1 VRKCGV
7 VIFMVANIF
16 IAVSCSGLP
25 DSTRTGSV
33 KTIVIEESLPDA
45 QVSVQR
51 GDEVR
56 WVNQRD
62 GSVEITFL
70 DPLEGKVNC
79 RRGFGLLDIINATT
93 LKPQK
98 SVSLCF
104 SEPGS
109 LRYTLRLDR
118 ALPTGQLH
126 IPGTIAVQGSDSDS

>member
-1 VRKCGV
+1 M
-7 VIFMVANIF
+7 FSF
-16 IAVSCSGLP
+16 VSCSGMP

-33 KTIVIEESLPDA
+33 KTIAIAESLPDTH
-45 QVSVQR
+45 VSVQR

-56 WVNQRD
+56 WVNERH
-62 GSVEITFL
+62 GPIEITFL

-93 LKPQK
+93 LKSQE

-104 SEPGS
+104 SEPGP

-126 IPGTIAVQGSDSDS
+126 ILGTIAVQSSGSDS